1 MSTALPHTFRFRHP
15 SFLTDE
21 TSQSN
26 AKQVIQ
32 QLAEKYSHATKN
44 TIYQSGM
51 DLSKC
56 TRLLPQDN
64 DTGGF
69 FVALFRKNRDIGIK
83 AISV

>member
-1 MSTALPHTFRFRHP
+1 MTFDDAESDNMIHACSTRSMWPP
-15 SFLTDE
+15 SDG
-21 TSQSN
+21 
-26 AKQVIQ
+26 AVV
-32 QLAEKYSHATKN
+32 
-44 TIYQSGM
+44 GM

-83 AISV
+83 AISL